1 MSRAV
6 LRQSFAPNA
15 ILGASFLPDDAIAP
29 LVTDVGAVVRS
40 NALAVISAT
49 TNDNTGTMFLVTT
62 NSATPPTKLQVR
74 TGLNEAGAAAV
85 FAGNQAIG
93 STGVKTFN
101 ATGHTAQ
108 ATHYGYVV
116 HRDGAGNDSDVM
128 PTGAFTMFRNGATA
142 QYVLDNTGPVGENQ
156 AGLLHSLALLADPD
170 DWLSYDILSG
180 PTPPGGDFDPNPD
193 GTFTYFGPDSAS
205 LVLQRYT
212 NNTPEAEETT
222 VYLYDQTLT
231 SPGSVQVNIG
241 GTGAISQTHELAGD
255 DAEQVNQ
262 AEAAAITQV
271 HLLAGANIT
280 QANNGSTGALGAI
293 TITLGGTNSTQANAG
308 TTGEI
313 EQAHKLAASP
323 TTQTNTAQAG
333 AITQVQILAGANAT
347 QTNEAWAAAITQTQ
361 ILLAESAVQANLGA
375 IGAITQ
381 IGIDDPLT
389 PAEMRDLYNRVIA
402 LQAQLERV
410 DNLTKLIPALL

>member
-15 ILGASFLPDDAIAP
+15 ILAASFLPDDAIAP
-29 LVTDVGAVVRS
+29 SVTDVGAVVRS

-49 TNDNTGTMFLVTT
+49 TNEATGTMYLVTT

-74 TGLNEAGAAAV
+74 TGLNEAGTAAV
-85 FAGNQAIG
+85 FAGSQAIG

-142 QYVLDNTGPVGENQ
+142 QYVLDNTGPVGGNQ
-156 AGLLHSLALLADPD
+156 AGLLHSLALVSSPD

-180 PTPPGGDFDPNPD
+180 PTPPGGTFEPNAD

-205 LVLQRYT
+205 LVIQRYV
-212 NNTPEAEETT
+212 NATPEAETTT
-222 VYLYDQTLT
+222 VNLYDQTLT
-231 SPGSVQVNIG
+231 SPGSVQVNSG
-241 GTGAISQTHELAGD
+241 GTGAISQTHVLA
-255 DAEQVNQ
+255 ASSAAQVN
-262 AEAAAITQV
+262 AGGSGAVTQV
-271 HLLAGANIT
+271 HLLAGAGST
-280 QANNGSTGALGAI
+280 QANTGSAGALGTI
-293 TITLGGTNSTQANAG
+293 TITLGGANSTQANAG
-308 TTGEI
+308 STGAI
-313 EQAHKLAASP
+313 EQAHNLAASP
-323 TTQTNTAQAG
+323 TTQVNDGQAG
-333 AITQVQILAGANAT
+333 ALTQAHDLAGANAT

-375 IGAITQ
+375 SGAITQ
-381 IGIDDPLT
+381 IGVDDPLT
-389 PAEMRDLYNRVIA
+389 PTEMRDLYNRVIA

-410 DNLTKLIPALL
+410 DNLTKMIPALL